1 MIESDVRAFITWE
14 GGLCVVMVF

>member
-1 MIESDVRAFITWE
+1 MTESDVRAFITWE